1 MRSCQKILVHCS
13 SRTLLCTF
21 GKFTFWNWFWI
32 DSIHVVTYFVW
43 IPRRLAGGGR
53 RPLTARSQHTC
64 PAGRDGRGPKAPF
77 LRVFIKGAWGF
88 VLREIANTT
97 IILSLRTL
105 EKYHFYFSPFF
116 IFMDR
121 KQLQKY
127 IDLREN
133 IRNVLIF
140 VFPSAK
146 YASA

>member
-77 LRVFIKGAWGF
+77 LRVHRKLGF
-88 VLREIANTT
+88 ENSAQIF
-97 IILSLRTL
+97 S
-105 EKYHFYFSPFF
+105 KFYSPVIFFSPKLTIPATLLRARMFELHLFSSHIFPFKLFLKENSFF
-116 IFMDR
+116 STWV
-121 KQLQKY
+121 
-127 IDLREN
+127 EE
-133 IRNVLIF
+133 
-140 VFPSAK
+140 
-146 YASA
+146 